1 MDKYEMLRAGIW
13 SHYINDDIA
22 ARLMACEEKCF
33 EFNTLPPSRL
43 VERRAI
49 IESLLGGI
57 RQPFTIHSPFHCDF
71 GFNIRIGSGFVG
83 NYNLT
88 ILDEA
93 EVCIGNNVFIGPN
106 TGIYTVEHAFDAA
119 QRSEGIMKARPV
131 TIGNDVWICANTIIL
146 PGVTIGD
153 GAVVG
158 AGSVV
163 RHDIPPHTFA
173 AGNPCR
179 TIRAITAV
187 VKGTE
192 IIV

>member
-1 MDKYEMLRAGIW
+1 MLRAGIW

-106 TGIYTVEHAFDAA
+106 PGIYTVEHAFDAA

-179 TIRAITAV
+179 TIRAITADD
-187 VKGTE
+187 KATD
-192 IIV
+192 IID